1 MLSGAARG
9 STGHWAQMSITDYEP
24 VALAYRERWEQPD
37 IRVEDLR
44 DEVREQALIMCSDTI
59 TGPGAMVRPTS
70 ETDMTW
76 AAKRLCALSQHT
88 EELERYKR
96 QNMVGTRE
104 VSCGESLEDGP

>member
-1 MLSGAARG
+1 LLFGAAPG
-9 STGHWAQMSITDYEP
+9 SADRWAEMSITDYEP

-37 IRVEDLR
+37 IHVEVLR
-44 DEVREQALIMCSDTI
+44 DEVREQAMIMCSETI

-76 AAKRLCALSQHT
+76 AAKRLCALSQHP
-88 EELERYKR
+88 EKLERYKR

-104 VSCGESLEDGP
+104 VR